1 MMQELLFHSPTYGVL
16 DFEAVVSSLFEFIRE
31 EPERQYRIIIGTD
44 SKDIQETPPVRAFVT
59 ALIVHRVGFG
69 GRYFWRRVYLKDV
82 RTIRD
87 IIYHEAYLSLQVS
100 QKLVDLLHRFPGNH
114 LSNYNVEIHIDVGHN
129 GPTRNLIRE
138 VVGMIESMGF
148 VAKVKPESFGAS
160 HIAHRHT

>member
-1 MMQELLFHSPTYGVL
+1 MAQDFLFHSPTQGVL
-16 DFEAVVSSLFEFIRE
+16 DFEEVVASLFTFIRE
-31 EPERQYRIIIGTD
+31 DPERQYRIIIGTD
-44 SKDIQETPPVRAFVT
+44 SRDIQEDPPIRAFVT

-69 GRYFWRRVYLKDV
+69 GRYFWRRVYMKNI

-87 IIYHEAYLSLQVS
+87 VIYREAFLSLQVS
-100 QKLVDLLHRFPGNH
+100 QKLVEFLHRFPGNH
-114 LSNYNVEIHIDVGHN
+114 LSNYNVEIHIDVGQN

-138 VVGMIESMGF
+138 VVGIVESMGF

>member
-1 MMQELLFHSPTYGVL
+1 MAQGFLFHSPTQGAL
-16 DFEAVVSSLFEFIRE
+16 DFEDVVASLFTFIRE
-31 EPERQYRIIIGTD
+31 DPERQYRIIIGTD
-44 SKDIQETPPVRAFVT
+44 SRDIQEDPPVRAFVT

-69 GRYFWRRVYLKDV
+69 GRYFWRRVYMRNI

-87 IIYHEAYLSLQVS
+87 IIYREAFLSLQVS
-100 QKLVDLLHRFPGNH
+100 QKLVELLHRFPGNH
-114 LSNYNVEIHIDVGHN
+114 LSNYNVEIHIDVGQN

-138 VVGMIESMGF
+138 VVGMVESMGF